1 MENLGRILGSIF
13 LLAGTAIGAA
23 MLALPISTGIL
34 GLYPSL
40 CLFVLSWFALL
51 YSAYLFLELTLWSEG
66 EVNIVTMASI
76 ILGPSGKI
84 ICWSFYLYLL
94 YALVTAYI
102 AGGGLVVANFLQA
115 IGFNDI
121 SLPLASLGVCL
132 VLGFLVMKG
141 IFIVDMFNR
150 VFMLVLFCSLIS
162 LIAMLSMHIEPNN
175 FKQMS
180 FDFLPNASSVVITS
194 FGFHIVIPSLCT
206 YLKHNVSQLKKV
218 LLIGSSMPLVFYIVW
233 EVVTLGTVPIEG
245 SHGLRQAYEQ
255 GIPISSLLQFIGA
268 DGQEE
273 TISIL
278 AMVFSLLAIFT
289 SFFGVGVSLIDFLKD
304 GLKLS
309 NDIKS
314 QAICFI
320 LGFLVPLVI
329 ALLNPQAFLRGL
341 EYAGAFGV
349 VTLLMV
355 LPAVMVW
362 VGRYHKGFSGPY
374 KAPGGKLILG
384 TYIFFSWGF
393 IFLEIINKL
402 A

>member
-1 MENLGRILGSIF
+1 MENLGKILGSIF

-40 CLFVLSWFALL
+40 CLFLVAWFGLL
-51 YSAYLFLELTLWSEG
+51 YSAFLFLEVTLWSEG
-66 EVNIVTMASI
+66 EINIVSMASE
-76 ILGPSGKI
+76 ILGPTGRLIS
-84 ICWSFYLYLL
+84 WSFYLYLL

-115 IGFNDI
+115 IGFTDI
-121 SLPLASLGVCL
+121 SLTVASLGVCL
-132 VLGFLVMKG
+132 VLGLLVMRG

-150 VFMLVLFCSLIS
+150 VFMLVLFASLIS
-162 LIAMLSMHIEPNN
+162 LITMLSLHIEPSN
-175 FKQMS
+175 FKQVGL
-180 FDFLPNASSVVITS
+180 DFLPSASSVVITS

-206 YLKHNVSQLKKV
+206 YLKHNVKQLKTV
-218 LLIGSSMPLVFYIVW
+218 LLIGSSMPLVFYVVW
-233 EVVTLGTVPIEG
+233 EIVTLGTVPIEG

-268 DGQEE
+268 DEQDQ

-278 AMVFSLLAIFT
+278 SMIFSLLAIFT

-309 NDIKS
+309 NDLKS
-314 QAICFI
+314 QVLCFV
-320 LGFLVPLVI
+320 LGFIVPLVI

-349 VTLLMV
+349 VTLLMI

-362 VGRYHKGFSGPY
+362 VGRYVKGLSGPY
-374 KAPGGKLILG
+374 KAPGGKLCLALYIL
-384 TYIFFSWGF
+384 FSCGF
-393 IFLEIINKL
+393 IVMEVINKL
-402 A
+402 S